1 MNFKLDLAPVSLKGV
16 INNSLGKLHVRM
28 NKTDK
33 ISQTLVPLEF
43 AHFFVTEEKSGRWSK
58 KVEISY
64 IITNKCRFV

>member
-33 ISQTLVPLEF
+33 ISQTNLN
-43 AHFFVTEEKSGRWSK
+43 H
-58 KVEISY
+58 
-64 IITNKCRFV
+64 